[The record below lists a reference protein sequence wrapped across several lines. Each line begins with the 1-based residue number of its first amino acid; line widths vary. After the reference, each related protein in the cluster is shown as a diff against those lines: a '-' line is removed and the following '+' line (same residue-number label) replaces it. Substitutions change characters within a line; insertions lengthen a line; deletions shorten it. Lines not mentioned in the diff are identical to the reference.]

1 MQTIRPAALNNK
13 ELARLLETED
23 VRRVPREY
31 LEQAALRFMKEAQHN
46 SNYGHRR
53 DAVHFIA

>member
-1 MQTIRPAALNNK
+1 MQTIRPAALTNR
-13 ELARLLETED
+13 ELAQLLETED

-46 SNYGHRR
+46 RDYGYRR
-53 DAVHFIA
+53 DAIHFIA